1 MDAAGKWSG
10 GRMLSVERTKEL
22 IGEPNMSDDEAEAL
36 RDSVRAMAEVMFEQW
51 QYEKRKKKES
61 ATVTPATS

>member
-1 MDAAGKWSG
+1 
-10 GRMLSVERTKEL
+10 MLSVERTKEL

-51 QYEKRKKKES
+51 QYERRRKKES
-61 ATVTPATS
+61 AQPTPTAS